1 MNLSI
6 PYLGETLAFITA
18 IVWAFAVI
26 LFKKSSE
33 TVHPIA
39 LNLFKNTLA
48 FILFIPTMLL
58 FKESLFRAVPFN
70 EYLLLIFSGFIGI
83 GIGDTLFFASLSIIG
98 AGLSSIVS
106 CVYCPVIIAMSIIW
120 LKETLSFLQ
129 VIGIILIIVA
139 MLLTINW
146 KEKLQITRK
155 KLLLG
160 ISLGI
165 LADIAM
171 AAGVVMIKPL
181 LVRSPL
187 LWATEIR
194 LIGGLL
200 GLIIILLILP
210 SRYKIISSLFI
221 SKGWKYTIIS
231 SFLGAYIA
239 MVTWLAGMKFTQV
252 SIASALNQTS
262 NIFIFLF
269 AALLL
274 KEPVT
279 LQRIIAIIL
288 AVSGSLM
295 AALG

>member
-48 FILFIPTMLL
+48 LILFIPTMLI
-58 FKESLFRAVPFN
+58 FKETLFRPVPFN

-83 GIGDTLFFASLSIIG
+83 GIGDTLFFTSLSIIG

-120 LKETLSFLQ
+120 LKETLSILQ

-155 KLLLG
+155 RLLLG
-160 ISLGI
+160 IFLGI

-171 AAGVVMIKPL
+171 AGGVVMIKPL

-187 LWATEIR
+187 LWSTEIR
-194 LIGGLL
+194 LVGGLL
-200 GLIIILLILP
+200 GLGIILLLIP
-210 SRYKIISSLFI
+210 SRSKIVSSLFI
-221 SKGWKYTIIS
+221 SKGWKFTIIS